1 MAPRPTKADLATRPI
16 INPAPDSMPD
26 RVPQSIPYEGAA
38 EILPNSEVMQDWTP
52 YGTKQARPYFGGW
65 DPLSQ
70 AGRGLMHTAQASLY
84 DASPNP
90 WPNNAQYDRPNGFFA
105 QLLRLQPTTSA
116 HRGRTQPTGAGPTML
131 FHAPPVF
138 SVQSTPIPAVGV

>member
-1 MAPRPTKADLATRPI
+1 MAPRPTQSDLATRPI
-16 INPAPDSMPD
+16 INRAPDTMPD
-26 RVPQSIPYEGAA
+26 RLPLSIQHAGAA
-38 EILPNSEVMQDWTP
+38 ALLQNSEVMQDWTP

-65 DPLSQ
+65 DELSLR
-70 AGRGLMHTAQASLY
+70 GRGLMHTAQAALY

-105 QLLRLQPTTSA
+105 GLLRLQPHTSA
-116 HRGRTQPTGAGPTML
+116 HKGMSQPTGAGPVML

-138 SVQSTPIPAVGV
+138 SIQSTPIPAVGV

>member
-1 MAPRPTKADLATRPI
+1 MSLRPSRKDLETRPI
-16 INPAPDSMPD
+16 INRAPDTLPD
-26 RVPQSIPYEGAA
+26 RVPLSIPYDGAA

-52 YGTKQARPYFGGW
+52 YGTKQARPFFGGW

-70 AGRGLMHTAQASLY
+70 AGRGLMHTAQAALY

-90 WPNNAQYDRPNGFFA
+90 FPNNGQFDRPNGFWA
-105 QLLRLQPTTSA
+105 GLLRLQPTTSA
-116 HRGRTQPTGAGPTML
+116 HRGAAQPTGAGPVML

-138 SVQSTPIPAVGV
+138 SVQSKPIPAVGV